1 MSDAIAVHSLPR
13 GAERRPRAPL
23 DGVYAA
29 LDLGTNNCRMLVA
42 RPHGR
47 GFRVIDA
54 FSRITR
60 LGEGLTA
67 SGALS
72 AAAMGRTVDALAAC
86 AEKMVRRGVTRAR
99 HVATEACRQATNC
112 DHFLSR
118 VAAETGIEIE
128 IITAEEE
135 AGLAL
140 AGCAALLDRRL
151 SDALVF
157 DIGGGSTEL
166 MWVRVERGRPPRIE
180 AFTSLPIGVVSL
192 AEQRAGDLGG
202 IAGYRRVLGELTAR
216 FAPFEERCRLRRSIR
231 AHSLQVL
238 GTSGTVTTL
247 GGVHLG
253 LPRYERAAVDGLLM
267 PFHAIHAVSRRLAAM
282 DHAERAAQP
291 CVGPERADLV
301 VAGCV
306 ILEAICNLWPVGR
319 LRVADRGLREGMLLG
334 MIRADAFSPH
344 ALASAAE

>member
-1 MSDAIAVHSLPR
+1 VSEVVVLRSQTR
-13 GAERRPRAPL
+13 GAAAARSRAPM
-23 DGVYAA
+23 DGVYSA

-42 RPHGR
+42 RPNGH

-72 AAAMGRTVDALAAC
+72 PPAMGRTVEALKTC
-86 AEKMVRRGVTRAR
+86 AEKMMRRGVTHAR
-99 HVATEACRQATNC
+99 HVATQACRQASNV
-112 DHFLSR
+112 DGFIAR
-118 VAAETGIEIE
+118 VIAETGLEIE

-135 AGLAL
+135 ARLAL
-140 AGCAALLDRRL
+140 AGCAPLLDRRL
-151 SDALVF
+151 SHALVF

-180 AFTSLPIGVVSL
+180 AVISLPVGVVTL
-192 AEQRAGDLGG
+192 AERCGADLGG
-202 IAGYRRVLGELTAR
+202 EAGYVRVLDEVIALFT
-216 FAPFEERCRLRRSIR
+216 PFEERCRLAGRIR
-231 AHSLQVL
+231 AGGLQML

-247 GGVHLG
+247 GGIHLG
-253 LPRYERAAVDGLLM
+253 LPRYDRSEVDGLVM

-282 DHAERAAQP
+282 SHDERAAQP
-291 CVGPERADLV
+291 CVGRERADLV

-306 ILEAICNLWPVGR
+306 ILEAVCTVWPVGR

-334 MIRADAFSPH
+334 MMRAGLAASPH
-344 ALASAAE
+344 ADAAE